1 MLRDSEETC
10 FIIYKSTVFWLFVAA
25 ACPDTKIA
33 LCCWTVGLH
42 SPTGHGLVYEIP
54 NCFLA
59 IFCFSSVRGL
69 TGHSQLFWEQ
79 YFRSSACTCVT
90 YCKYSSSHL
99 KGYSTKYNIWIVF
112 TGSTKWK
119 KQSQRKLHVIRQI
132 ASSDVK
138 WRWWFG
144 LFINFP

>member
-1 MLRDSEETC
+1 MFLLKILLQWRITCSENHFTFDKNLQSLCESNITFWGKVIDHCCSGSRRLPYLRSQVLRDSEEAC

-42 SPTGHGLVYEIP
+42 SPTGHRLVYEIP

-79 YFRSSACTCVT
+79 YFRSSACTCVR
-90 YCKYSSSHL
+90 L
-99 KGYSTKYNIWIVF
+99 
-112 TGSTKWK
+112 
-119 KQSQRKLHVIRQI
+119 
-132 ASSDVK
+132 
-138 WRWWFG
+138 
-144 LFINFP
+144 